1 MQFSLPRVCRQ
12 RRKLGRHLCTSGRPD
27 GLCGVGGHLRRPRG
41 GLGCIG
47 AGEWTCGCGGQ
58 AAHTSSRDITK
69 LRKYQESARRFFF
82 PGVLT
87 CHVRACV
94 RWPQRPRMAR
104 KLLSARPSGTSP
116 ERCVRWGCMH
126 HACVQVQ
133 ESAPRR
139 RRARRPCMMT
149 QVTSVL
155 PWNQN
160 SSLLGRL

>member
-1 MQFSLPRVCRQ
+1 MDVISSPINGFWIFLAGCKATTPLSRVVAVALNRFSSLRGAFSTWSSCVHMSFSLPRVCRQ

-82 PGVLT
+82 SWV
-87 CHVRACV
+87 AEF
-94 RWPQRPRMAR
+94 
-104 KLLSARPSGTSP
+104 TS
-116 ERCVRWGCMH
+116 
-126 HACVQVQ
+126 
-133 ESAPRR
+133 
-139 RRARRPCMMT
+139 
-149 QVTSVL
+149 
-155 PWNQN
+155 
-160 SSLLGRL
+160 